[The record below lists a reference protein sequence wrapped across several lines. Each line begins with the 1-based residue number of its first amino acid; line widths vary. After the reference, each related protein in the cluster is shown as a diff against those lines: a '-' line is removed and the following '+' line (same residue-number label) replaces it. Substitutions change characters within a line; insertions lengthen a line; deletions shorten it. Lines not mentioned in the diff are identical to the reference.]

1 MDILFMLVPLSLIL
15 VALAIVVFLW
25 MSENGQFEDL
35 DGPAHQILMDDDA
48 AAQARRGGKPVI

>member
-15 VALAIVVFLW
+15 VALAIIVFFW